1 MKSLISKIIL
11 ISFVS
16 FLFNSCSKGGSSGS
30 SSTPTS
36 VYYLECKIDGKLK
49 TFNDRLLSQRYPSF
63 GRKEIGIGGFTESS
77 INAVPNLSIQ
87 IGHSQDDIILVA
99 GTYTT
104 STHSFD
110 VAYSNGNAFQY
121 GNIDGNT
128 FTVII
133 TELNDTYVKGTFSG
147 TLTDRISG
155 GTITITE
162 GRFYVKHCTSNC

>member
-1 MKSLISKIIL
+1 MKTLISKIIL
-11 ISFVS
+11 LSLFS
-16 FLFNSCSKGGSSGS
+16 FLFINCSSGGNS
-30 SSTPTS
+30 GNTPTPTS

-87 IGHSQDDIILVA
+87 LGHSQDEIILA
-99 GTYTT
+99 TGTYTT

-147 TLTDRISG
+147 TLTDRIGG

-162 GRFYVKHCTSNC
+162 GKFYVKHCKTNC